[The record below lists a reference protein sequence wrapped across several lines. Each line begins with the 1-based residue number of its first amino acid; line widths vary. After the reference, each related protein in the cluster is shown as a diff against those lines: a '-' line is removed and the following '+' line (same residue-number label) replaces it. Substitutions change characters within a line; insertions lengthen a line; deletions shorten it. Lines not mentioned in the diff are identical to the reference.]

1 MNKDIYRIE
10 IYDNSHIQGKF
21 AVGAMVVFNKDGFD
35 KSSYR
40 KYNLTI
46 NENIS
51 GGNDFGMMQEVFS
64 RRFKNFDNAKNNNP
78 LPDLILLMEV
88 EDI

>member
-1 MNKDIYRIE
+1 MFFA
-10 IYDNSHIQGKF
+10 KF

-64 RRFKNFDNAKNNNP
+64 RRFKNYDNAKNNNTVSLYVSGMKP
-78 LPDLILLMEV
+78 TEV
-88 EDI
+88 HR